1 MAIQAAD
8 IAQQFRDKSFD
19 SLFRWVVLIALICL
33 GAVILWDYGFL
44 NYLLVNDSSRISA
57 LIIGIFA
64 CFSLYCVYVIVD
76 YSRELKTLEQVSS
89 ELEAGGALTESD
101 GELRIGAR
109 QLPVQRLIGSFL
121 RDAAIKRRNDPESG
135 TDVLIQPLASQLR
148 TPGRLGIFVADA
160 MYKLGMLGTV
170 IGFIAMLVSLRDM
183 GEFDVETMRSALQQM
198 TAGMAVALLT
208 TITGLVSGLLLRLQ
222 FNILDGLATHI
233 LRRVVRLSELFL
245 TRTPSA

>member
-1 MAIQAAD
+1 MTIQATE

-44 NYLLVNDSSRISA
+44 NYLLINDSSRISA
-57 LIIGIFA
+57 LIIGIFI

-76 YSRELKTLEQVSS
+76 YSRELRTVERVSA
-89 ELEAGGALTESD
+89 ELEAGEKLTESN
-101 GELRIGAR
+101 GILRIGQR
-109 QLPVQRLIGSFL
+109 DLPVQRLIPSFL
-121 RDAAIKRRNDPESG
+121 HDAAIKRRNDPDSG
-135 TDVLIQPLASQLR
+135 FDILIQPFASQLR
-148 TPGRLGIFVADA
+148 APGRRGIFVADA

-170 IGFIAMLVSLRDM
+170 IGFIAMLVSLRDL

-208 TITGLVSGLLLRLQ
+208 TITGLVSGLLLRIQ

-245 TRTPSA
+245 TRGSSN